1 MTAVPGTRA
10 ETDDVQPSHVL
21 HPRRSRRCPCER
33 SGRQALRRNRARG
46 SASIA
51 VSGGSTPKA
60 FFEALSGKVIDWSKV
75 TVTLVDE
82 RFVPADNARSNHLL
96 VATHLLKD
104 KASAASFIPLYYD
117 RPSIEDAAVA
127 ATEKTAA
134 IGNPFDVAILGMGG
148 DGHTASFFP
157 HGNNL
162 ARALDLSGPRGI
174 MTMVAE
180 GAGEERLTF
189 TFSSLSDARFL
200 VLHIEGQGKKDVLD
214 AAKAGS
220 DEAEMP
226 IRAVLN
232 RAASPLEIFW
242 AP

>member
-1 MTAVPGTRA
+1 MTANMLEFADAAALAASLADEVAAHLETAIRDRGT
-10 ETDDVQPSHVL
+10 
-21 HPRRSRRCPCER
+21 
-33 SGRQALRRNRARG
+33 
-46 SASIA
+46 ASIA
-51 VSGGSTPKA
+51 VSGGSTPKK
-60 FFEALSGKVIDWSKV
+60 FFEALATRDIDWSKV

-82 RFVPADNARSNHLL
+82 RFVPADSPRSNHLL
-96 VATHLLKD
+96 VLAHLLKD
-104 KASAASFIPLYYD
+104 KAAAAKFIPLYYEA
-117 RPSIEDAAVA
+117 PSIDEAAVI
-127 ATEKTAA
+127 ATEKTSG

-162 ARALDLSGPRGI
+162 ARALDLSGPRGVL
-174 MTMVAE
+174 TMQAE

-189 TFSSLSDARFL
+189 SFASLSDARFL
-200 VLHIEGQGKKDVLD
+200 VLHIEGQGKKDVLE

-220 DEAEMP
+220 DETDMP

-232 RAASPLEIFW
+232 RAASPLQIFW